1 MKFEEFTPKQKR
13 MYDLRHYPVR
23 PHVGVGGV
31 IIWNNQI
38 LLIKR
43 KYNPSAGKWAIPGG
57 HLKLGEPTPTGAL
70 RECEEETGLN
80 LQIVK
85 LAGVIDRIDQ
95 EGSEKYE
102 YHYVLVDYFMKVIG
116 DFTVKNPPIPKA
128 QSDVEEA
135 IFVAFKDLS
144 QYDLTR
150 TTKVLLIQ
158 LNIMD
163 LNGLS
168 LNII

>member
-1 MKFEEFTPKQKR
+1 MKFEEFSTEQKR

-31 IIWNNQI
+31 IVWNNQI

-95 EGSEKYE
+95 EGNGKYE
-102 YHYVLVDYFMKVIG
+102 YHYVLVDYFMKVLG

-128 QSDVEEA
+128 QSDVEDA
-135 IFVAFKDLS
+135 VFVPFKDIP
-144 QYDLTR
+144 QYNLTR
-150 TTKVLLIQ
+150 TTKELLIE
-158 LNIMD
+158 LDIMQ
-163 LNGLS
+163 N
-168 LNII
+168 N

>member
-1 MKFEEFTPKQKR
+1 MKFEEFSPEQKR

-23 PHVGVGGV
+23 PHIGVGGV
-31 IIWNNQI
+31 IVWNNQI

-57 HLKLGEPTPTGAL
+57 HLKLGELTPTGAL
-70 RECEEETGLN
+70 RECQEETGLN

-95 EGSEKYE
+95 EDNGKYE

-116 DFTVKNPPIPKA
+116 DFTDKKPPTPKA

-144 QYDLTR
+144 QYNLTR
-150 TTKVLLIQ
+150 TTKELLIQ
-158 LNIMD
+158 LNIMQIA
-163 LNGLS
+163 NNRS
-168 LNII
+168 T

>member
-1 MKFEEFTPKQKR
+1 MKFEEFSPEQKR

-31 IIWNNQI
+31 IVWNNQI

-70 RECEEETGLN
+70 RECEEETGLS

-95 EGSEKYE
+95 ESNGKYE

-116 DFTVKNPPIPKA
+116 NFTVKNPPIPKA
-128 QSDVEEA
+128 QSDVEDA
-135 IFVAFKDLS
+135 VFVSFKDIS
-144 QYDLTR
+144 QYNLTR
-150 TTKVLLIQ
+150 TTKELLIE
-158 LNIMD
+158 LDIMQ
-163 LNGLS
+163 N
-168 LNII
+168 N

>member
-1 MKFEEFTPKQKR
+1 MKFEEFSPEQKR

-31 IIWNNQI
+31 IVWNNQI

-95 EGSEKYE
+95 ESNGIYE
-102 YHYVLVDYFMKVIG
+102 YHYVLVDYFMKVMG

-128 QSDVEEA
+128 QSDVEDA

-144 QYDLTR
+144 QYNLTR
-150 TTKVLLIQ
+150 TTKELLIQ
-158 LNIMD
+158 LNIIQ
-163 LNGLS
+163 N
-168 LNII
+168 N

>member
-1 MKFEEFTPKQKR
+1 MKFEEFTPNQKR
-13 MYDLRHYPVR
+13 KYDLRHYPVR

-57 HLKLGEPTPTGAL
+57 HLKLGEPTPDGAL

-95 EGSEKYE
+95 ENNGKYE
-102 YHYVLVDYFMKVIG
+102 YHYVLVDYFMKVLG

-144 QYDLTR
+144 QYNLTR
-150 TTKVLLIQ
+150 TTKELLIQ

-163 LNGLS
+163 LNGQS